1 MSNSLSAMNNYAFL
15 TALIVL
21 LALAIAC
28 ADPAGDAV
36 QSPVLAVVELA
47 TQPPIPTV
55 PPIAVPTPTPT
66 QTPEPTTTPARS
78 PMPSPTPTPTPS
90 DDATRNRA
98 TTDSWVKV
106 EYQGV
111 DHVIPGEEHDR
122 YNSAPATSG
131 WHFGAPVAP
140 ARWGIHTIPLPDEVL
155 VHNLEHG
162 YVNVHYNCPDGCDA
176 LVAQLSE
183 VVDIA
188 TDVGAKVLMSPYP
201 DMDTRIA
208 LTAWTVIDKFDDF
221 DDVRIIAF
229 IMAHESSPLAPEAN
243 VPR

>member
-1 MSNSLSAMNNYAFL
+1 
-15 TALIVL
+15 
-21 LALAIAC
+21 
-28 ADPAGDAV
+28 
-36 QSPVLAVVELA
+36 
-47 TQPPIPTV
+47 
-55 PPIAVPTPTPT
+55 
-66 QTPEPTTTPARS
+66 
-78 PMPSPTPTPTPS
+78 MPSPTPTPTPS

-201 DMDTRIA
+201 DMATRIA

>member
-47 TQPPIPTV
+47 TQPPKPTV

-90 DDATRNRA
+90 DDVTRNRA

-176 LVAQLSE
+176 LVTQLSE

-201 DMDTRIA
+201 DMATRIA

>member
-1 MSNSLSAMNNYAFL
+1 
-15 TALIVL
+15 
-21 LALAIAC
+21 
-28 ADPAGDAV
+28 
-36 QSPVLAVVELA
+36 
-47 TQPPIPTV
+47 
-55 PPIAVPTPTPT
+55 
-66 QTPEPTTTPARS
+66 
-78 PMPSPTPTPTPS
+78 MPSPTPTPTPS
-90 DDATRNRA
+90 DDVTRNRA

-176 LVAQLSE
+176 LVAQLSQ

-188 TDVGAKVLMSPYP
+188 TDVGAKVLMSPYT

-221 DDVRIIAF
+221 DDVRIISF
-229 IMAHESSPLAPEAN
+229 IMAHESSPLAPDAN

>member
-28 ADPAGDAV
+28 AEPAGDAV

-47 TQPPIPTV
+47 TPPPISTV

-90 DDATRNRA
+90 DDVTRNST

-162 YVNVHYNCPDGCDA
+162 YINVHYNCPDGCGA

-221 DDVRIIAF
+221 DDVRIISF
-229 IMAHESSPLAPEAN
+229 ILAHESSPLAPEAN

>member
-28 ADPAGDAV
+28 AEPAGDAV
-36 QSPVLAVVELA
+36 QSLVLAVVELA

-55 PPIAVPTPTPT
+55 PPIAVPPPPPT

>member
-78 PMPSPTPTPTPS
+78 PMPSPTPTPTQS
-90 DDATRNRA
+90 DDVTRNRA

>member
-28 ADPAGDAV
+28 AEPAGDAV

-66 QTPEPTTTPARS
+66 QPPEPTTTPARS
-78 PMPSPTPTPTPS
+78 PMTSPTPTPS

-201 DMDTRIA
+201 DMATRIA

>member
-1 MSNSLSAMNNYAFL
+1 
-15 TALIVL
+15 
-21 LALAIAC
+21 
-28 ADPAGDAV
+28 
-36 QSPVLAVVELA
+36 
-47 TQPPIPTV
+47 
-55 PPIAVPTPTPT
+55 
-66 QTPEPTTTPARS
+66 
-78 PMPSPTPTPTPS
+78 MPSPTPTPTPS
-90 DDATRNRA
+90 DDVTRNRA

-176 LVAQLSE
+176 LVTQLSE
-183 VVDIA
+183 VVDFA

-201 DMDTRIA
+201 DMATRIA
-208 LTAWTVIDKFDDF
+208 LTAWMVIDKFDDF

>member
-78 PMPSPTPTPTPS
+78 PMPSPTPAPTPS

>member
-28 ADPAGDAV
+28 AEPAGDAV

-78 PMPSPTPTPTPS
+78 PMTSPTPTPS

-201 DMDTRIA
+201 DMATRIA

>member
-1 MSNSLSAMNNYAFL
+1 MNNYAFL

>member
-78 PMPSPTPTPTPS
+78 PMTSPTPTPS

-201 DMDTRIA
+201 DMATRIA

>member
-28 ADPAGDAV
+28 AEPAGDAV
-36 QSPVLAVVELA
+36 QSPVLPVVELA

-78 PMPSPTPTPTPS
+78 PMPSPTPTPTQS
-90 DDATRNRA
+90 DDVTRNRA

-176 LVAQLSE
+176 LVTQLSE
-183 VVDIA
+183 VVDFA

-201 DMDTRIA
+201 DMATRIA